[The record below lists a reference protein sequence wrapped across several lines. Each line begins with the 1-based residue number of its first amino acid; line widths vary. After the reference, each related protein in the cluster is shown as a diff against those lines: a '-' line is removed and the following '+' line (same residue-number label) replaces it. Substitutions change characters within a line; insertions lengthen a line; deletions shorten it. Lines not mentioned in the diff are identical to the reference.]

1 MLRKNMISPKQR
13 QILFMVKQTLSKT
26 RINFKAELG
35 DFLPRSY
42 QPIVGDFK
50 KTLMAE
56 LERYG

>member
-1 MLRKNMISPKQR
+1 MLRKNMITPKQR
-13 QILFMVKQTLSKT
+13 QVKQVLAET

-35 DFLPRSY
+35 DFLPCSY
-42 QPIVGDFK
+42 QPISGDFK